1 MRIGILCPGQG
12 AQQVGMGALLRREFP
27 QARLCFDEADEALGF
42 SLSGLCAE
50 GPEDQLTD
58 TRNAQPALLVH
69 AVAVARVLA
78 DEQGLRPVIGAGHS
92 LGEWSALVGAGVIG
106 LADGLRAV
114 QARGRFM
121 AEAAGAGTGGMT
133 ALLGVE
139 PEVVAELCRDAAAGE
154 ERVVAANFN
163 GGGQI
168 AVAGHVAALERLE
181 AAAQS
186 RRIRSTRLRVSAP
199 FHSPLMAPAAERMR
213 AVVAELELHDPAFP
227 VVSNVDATPHVRGE
241 DFRRLLVEQ
250 ITQPVRWQECAALV
264 AEACDLALEIGPGRV
279 LAGLMRR
286 IARGLACRSLGE
298 PAEIRAWLSEGG
310 EATA

>member
-186 RRIRSTRLRVSAP
+186 RRIRSTRLRVDRKS
-199 FHSPLMAPAAERMR
+199 
-213 AVVAELELHDPAFP
+213 VV
-227 VVSNVDATPHVRGE
+227 
-241 DFRRLLVEQ
+241 
-250 ITQPVRWQECAALV
+250 
-264 AEACDLALEIGPGRV
+264 
-279 LAGLMRR
+279 
-286 IARGLACRSLGE
+286 
-298 PAEIRAWLSEGG
+298 
-310 EATA
+310 